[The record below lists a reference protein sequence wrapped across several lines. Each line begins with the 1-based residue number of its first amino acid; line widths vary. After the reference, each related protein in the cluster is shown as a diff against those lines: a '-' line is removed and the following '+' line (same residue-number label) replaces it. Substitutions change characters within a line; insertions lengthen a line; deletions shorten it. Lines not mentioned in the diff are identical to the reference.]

1 MSADTPLGQAII
13 EPVQIG
19 IGESA
24 HYKLEQLCVDGYFA
38 EMRDGYRFAVSYAL
52 LIGANPERME
62 GARKTVF
69 SISTIDPEGL
79 LKLAIETLH
88 PIDGEA
94 SYKVAERLADWG
106 VSEIDR
112 LFREEFKTVGDLLPS
127 E

>member
-1 MSADTPLGQAII
+1 MTSEPLESAIV

-24 HYKLEQLCVDGYFA
+24 HYKLEQLCADGYFA
-38 EMRDGYRFAVSYAL
+38 EMRDGYRFAVAYAL
-52 LIGANPERME
+52 SKGANPQRME
-62 GARKTVF
+62 GARKNVF

-88 PIDGEA
+88 PVNVEP

-106 VSEIDR
+106 VTEIDR
-112 LFREEFKTVGDLLPS
+112 LFREEFKSAGDLLPN